1 MQTNGSS
8 LNFGESILVD
18 LTQHPIFEG
27 YDHLLTEMEI
37 IDPTDKLKN
46 KAPDE
51 SGIMAQV

>member
-46 KAPDE
+46 KAPGE